1 MLAPNAR
8 TDGIERVQMQPDTL
22 GLAMDSEAPRC
33 VEASLVCGRPGSR
46 FCWWLLSNH
55 GELPLGFKAMTNAP
69 RRWSVKPNGGVIE
82 PGSTVQIVL
91 SLITARAKESF
102 ANDHHLILSL
112 PLQPEDVARLL
123 QLRSAENGRVSIPSL
138 TQDNPQ
144 VSQARL
150 SPQLP
155 PPQPGL
161 EQVMES
167 PLANGT
173 RGEEADADAPLGSAT
188 SGCPPGVTNGA
199 MHAEAGELATDLSVA
214 ERVKDLQRKYSNAG
228 AEEHRAAVPASSR
241 AGLPAEDASA
251 SASDMF
257 AASADPSSAL
267 SDSADSEPVRSRRAL
282 QCCAGSRGCSAPV
295 LQNGAVLVYATQEL
309 FGRIAMWCRMAERSR
324 VPLSV
329 ASGSRADDRAAV
341 WRCALGASKM
351 LRADREVLLAAVQQH
366 HGLLLYLAGR
376 SCWRYAKLC
385 WRRRAAAVQQ
395 QWPSALPCLR
405 GAAGIIWRLCAGWAE
420 LAS

>member
-1 MLAPNAR
+1 MSSAYHPPTESEASGEAAGTMLAPNAR
-8 TDGIERVQMQPDTL
+8 ADGIERVQIQSDTL
-22 GLAMDSEAPRC
+22 DLAMGGDAPRC
-33 VEASLVCGRPGSR
+33 VEASLVCGAPR
-46 FCWWLLSNH
+46 FTLQLNLSNH

-69 RRWSVKPNGGVIE
+69 RRWSVKPNGGVVE

-161 EQVMES
+161 EQVIES

-173 RGEEADADAPLGSAT
+173 RGEEADADAALGSAT
-188 SGCPPGVTNGA
+188 SGCPPGMPNGA
-199 MHAEAGELATDLSVA
+199 MHADAGESANDLSVA

-228 AEEHRAAVPASSR
+228 AEDHRAAMPASSR
-241 AGLPAEDASA
+241 AGLSADDASA

-267 SDSADSEPVRSRRAL
+267 SDSGDSEPTHPLLRHPMLRWLTRL
-282 QCCAGSRGCSAPV
+282 
-295 LQNGAVLVYATQEL
+295 LGAVFGEDFFDEFEPWLKWKVYDVL
-309 FGRIAMWCRMAERSR
+309 F
-324 VPLSV
+324 
-329 ASGSRADDRAAV
+329 
-341 WRCALGASKM
+341 ALGV
-351 LRADREVLLAAVQQH
+351 VLL
-366 HGLLLYLAGR
+366 GR
-376 SCWRYAKLC
+376 RLSRYP
-385 WRRRAAAVQQ
+385 RAQRVLDFV
-395 QWPSALPCLR
+395 S
-405 GAAGIIWRLCAGWAE
+405 E
-420 LAS
+420 S

>member
-1 MLAPNAR
+1 MRPKAEAAGSMLAPNAR
-8 TDGIERVQMQPDTL
+8 TDGIERVQMQSDTL
-22 GLAMDSEAPRC
+22 DLAMDGEAPRC
-33 VEASLVCGRPGSR
+33 VEASLVCGAPR
-46 FCWWLLSNH
+46 FTLLLNLSNH

-188 SGCPPGVTNGA
+188 SGCPPGVTKGA
-199 MHAEAGELATDLSVA
+199 VHAEAGELATELSVA
-214 ERVKDLQRKYSNAG
+214 ERVSKVT
-228 AEEHRAAVPASSR
+228 RAR
-241 AGLPAEDASA
+241 
-251 SASDMF
+251 
-257 AASADPSSAL
+257 
-267 SDSADSEPVRSRRAL
+267 RS
-282 QCCAGSRGCSAPV
+282 
-295 LQNGAVLVYATQEL
+295 T
-309 FGRIAMWCRMAERSR
+309 GRPC
-324 VPLSV
+324 
-329 ASGSRADDRAAV
+329 
-341 WRCALGASKM
+341 
-351 LRADREVLLAAVQQH
+351 
-366 HGLLLYLAGR
+366 
-376 SCWRYAKLC
+376 
-385 WRRRAAAVQQ
+385 RRAAERGCPPRTRV
-395 QWPSALPCLR
+395 LR
-405 GAAGIIWRLCAGWAE
+405 RQTCSPPPQTPAAP
-420 LAS
+420 

>member
-1 MLAPNAR
+1 MLAPNTR
-8 TDGIERVQMQPDTL
+8 PDGIERVQMQSDTL
-22 GLAMDSEAPRC
+22 DLAMDGEAPRC
-33 VEASLVCGRPGSR
+33 VEASLVCGAPR
-46 FCWWLLSNH
+46 FTLLLNLSNH

-161 EQVMES
+161 EQVVES

-173 RGEEADADAPLGSAT
+173 RGEEADADAALSSAT
-188 SGCPPGVTNGA
+188 SGCPPGMTNGA
-199 MHAEAGELATDLSVA
+199 MHADTGELANDLSVA

-228 AEEHRAAVPASSR
+228 AEDHRAAMPASSR
-241 AGLPAEDASA
+241 AGLSADDASA

-267 SDSADSEPVRSRRAL
+267 SDSGDSEPTHPLLRHPMLRWLTRL
-282 QCCAGSRGCSAPV
+282 
-295 LQNGAVLVYATQEL
+295 LGAVFGEDFFDEFEPWLKWKVYDVL
-309 FGRIAMWCRMAERSR
+309 F
-324 VPLSV
+324 
-329 ASGSRADDRAAV
+329 
-341 WRCALGASKM
+341 ALGV
-351 LRADREVLLAAVQQH
+351 VLL
-366 HGLLLYLAGR
+366 GR
-376 SCWRYAKLC
+376 RLSRYP
-385 WRRRAAAVQQ
+385 RAQRVLDFV
-395 QWPSALPCLR
+395 S
-405 GAAGIIWRLCAGWAE
+405 E
-420 LAS
+420 S